1 MAAGKYFKFK
11 IVAAAVRRVF
21 LACAV
26 RQLIAYAPVAR
37 RAEILP
43 IE

>member
-21 LACAV
+21 STCAV
-26 RQLIAYAPVAR
+26 GQMIPSRQSR
-37 RAEILP
+37 RALRFLP